1 MTRNKDN
8 MHFSKYKTNK
18 QIKEKIDKLLL
29 ENSQIWSNLG
39 TGTSLD
45 LKTREKGE
53 RRWKQLAR
61 KIKELDEQVYNR
73 LCPYGIDS

>member
-39 TGTSLD
+39 TGENIRQYEID
-45 LKTREKGE
+45 
-53 RRWKQLAR
+53 R